1 MVNGYHAFCY
11 VSNRYG
17 LIRVVALSEYIRS
30 HSLHVFSCSSE
41 EWKWEHLLYNR
52 LANVGPKGLTEMLEP
67 RKAARQTTTKGT
79 TPPAEV
85 THYIAFYVSKWFRV

>member
-1 MVNGYHAFCY
+1 M
-11 VSNRYG
+11 
-17 LIRVVALSEYIRS
+17 
-30 HSLHVFSCSSE
+30 LH
-41 EWKWEHLLYNR
+41 NR

-67 RKAARQTTTKGT
+67 LKAARQTTTKGT